1 MQGWAEPSVIAE
13 AGAAPSVVAE
23 AGGSD
28 AHASGVGGRRAAGG
42 AELRPAGP
50 AARGGQEW
58 AERGRW
64 SRDGRREA
72 GEQGAGGCVL
82 WEEEGRAGGDDEGK
96 RSTSL
101 YPIERKMT
109 GNCKS

>member
-1 MQGWAEPSVIAE
+1 
-13 AGAAPSVVAE
+13 
-23 AGGSD
+23 
-28 AHASGVGGRRAAGG
+28 
-42 AELRPAGP
+42 
-50 AARGGQEW
+50 
-58 AERGRW
+58 
-64 SRDGRREA
+64 
-72 GEQGAGGCVL
+72 VL